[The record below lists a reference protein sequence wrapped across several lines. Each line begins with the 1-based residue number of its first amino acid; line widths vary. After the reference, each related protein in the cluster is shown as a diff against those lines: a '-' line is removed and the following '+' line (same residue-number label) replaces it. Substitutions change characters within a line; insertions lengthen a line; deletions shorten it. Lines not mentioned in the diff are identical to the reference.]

1 LKVTYPVLLLL
12 VAAIVA
18 ITAIAAVY
26 ILRRS
31 LSSDSAPWP
40 FYAKKPLTQPEQVL
54 YHRLVDALPDHI
66 VLAQV
71 QLSRILG
78 VKRGSNF
85 HQWNNRINRL
95 SVDFLVCGKDGTVL
109 LAIELDDKSHERA
122 ARVEADARKSK
133 ALAAAEVRLV
143 RWRVNAL
150 PDKAAI
156 AQSIVP
162 PKGAEPGL
170 PG

>member
-1 LKVTYPVLLLL
+1 M
-12 VAAIVA
+12 VA
-18 ITAIAAVY
+18 ITTVAAML
-26 ILRRS
+26 IRRRS
-31 LSSDSAPWP
+31 LSSSDAAPWP
-40 FYAKKPLTQPEQVL
+40 FYAKKPLTQPEEVL

-66 VLAQV
+66 VHAQV

-109 LAIELDDKSHERA
+109 LAIELDDKSHDRP
-122 ARVEADARKSK
+122 ARVEADNRKAR
-133 ALAAAEVRLV
+133 ALAAAGVRLV

-156 AQSIVP
+156 ARSIRP
-162 PKGAEPGL
+162 PTAPIGVTIDETQ
-170 PG
+170 